1 ELTIEPGQTITARVV
16 VERNGTESR
25 IELGNESSGRNL
37 PHGAFVDNIGLNG
50 LLIPEGQTQREFFI
64 TAAPKVAPGRR
75 QFHLRSATAGNP
87 TSRPIWLNVVSTI
100 KPDARAQAPRTTN
113 VDLVA
118 GKTFVAHDTLA
129 IGLEAELDARK
140 CLEGLAWVPKSFE
153 VTLQT
158 ADEHQGD
165 LLVRFPSARPVGD
178 ATNDLAAMEWYQ
190 AVDEEGFAIE
200 APAAVI
206 VHESGSGM
214 TVGRLI
220 AKSLRSK
227 GIHTFMLQLPYYG
240 VRREAQRPQGV
251 QLIEALSQSIA
262 DARRARDAV
271 AALPLVD
278 NTRISLQGTSLG
290 GFVVATTA
298 GLDRGYHNVFI
309 LLAGGDLA
317 DVLTNGKKDAQKV
330 RQAMMAGGMGDVE
343 FRTMLSRIE
352 PLRLAHRI
360 DADRTWLF
368 SGSYD
373 DVVPTRNSDLLAT
386 AANLPEGHHAKL
398 LANHYTGII
407 FLPMI
412 SQQMSQH
419 IRE

>member
-1 ELTIEPGQTITARVV
+1 MLSHRFLAYVLAAC
-16 VERNGTESR
+16 S
-25 IELGNESSGRNL
+25 L
-37 PHGAFVDNIGLNG
+37 IGLTT
-50 LLIPEGQTQREFFI
+50 P
-64 TAAPKVAPGRR
+64 PG
-75 QFHLRSATAGNP
+75 AWAE
-87 TSRPIWLNVVSTI
+87 
-100 KPDARAQAPRTTN
+100 APRDSR
-113 VDLVA
+113 VEPIA
-118 GKTFVAHDTLA
+118 GKTFAAHDTLA
-129 IGLEAELDARK
+129 TGHEAELDARN
-140 CLEGLAWVPKSFE
+140 CLEALAWEPNHFE
-153 VTLQT
+153 VTLQV
-158 ADEHQGD
+158 AKEHQGD
-165 LLVRFPSARPVGD
+165 VWVRFPSARPVGD

-190 AVDEEGFAIE
+190 ARDAAGCVIE

-240 VRREAQRPQGV
+240 VRRAGERPQGER
-251 QLIEALSQSIA
+251 LIEALCQSIA

-278 NTRISLQGTSLG
+278 ASHISLQGTSLG

-298 GLDRGYHNVFI
+298 GLDRGYHSVFI

-317 DVLTNGKKDAQKV
+317 GVLANGKKDAQKV
-330 RQAMMAGGMGDVE
+330 RQAMMAGGMGE
-343 FRTMLSRIE
+343 GEYRQMLSRIE

-360 DADRTWLF
+360 DANRTWLF

-373 DVVPTRNSDLLAT
+373 DVVPPHNSELLAT
-386 AANLPEGHHAKL
+386 SAHLPEGHHIRL
-398 LANHYTGII
+398 LANHYSGII

-419 IRE
+419 MRE

>member
-1 ELTIEPGQTITARVV
+1 MHMLIRKLLAYVFV
-16 VERNGTESR
+16 A
-25 IELGNESSGRNL
+25 
-37 PHGAFVDNIGLNG
+37 GAL
-50 LLIPEGQTQREFFI
+50 
-64 TAAPKVAPGRR
+64 AC
-75 QFHLRSATAGNP
+75 
-87 TSRPIWLNVVSTI
+87 STI
-100 KPDARAQAPRTTN
+100 LAVARAEAPRAMG
-113 VDLVA
+113 VELVA
-118 GKTFVAHDTLA
+118 GKTFAAHDTLA
-129 IGLEAELDARK
+129 IGHAAELDARN
-140 CLEGLAWVPKSFE
+140 CLEALAWEPSKFE
-153 VTLQT
+153 VTLQ
-158 ADEHQGD
+158 AAEEEHQGD

-190 AVDEEGFAIE
+190 ARDAAGSAIE

-240 VRREAQRPQGV
+240 VRRESERPQGERLV
-251 QLIEALSQSIA
+251 ETLCQGIA

-278 NTRISLQGTSLG
+278 TSRIALQGTSLG

-298 GLDRGYHNVFI
+298 GLDRGYHSVFI

-317 DVLTNGKKDAQKV
+317 GVLTNGKKDAQKV
-330 RQAMMAGGMGDVE
+330 RQAMLAGGMGEAE
-343 FRTMLSRIE
+343 FRAMLSRIE

-360 DADRTWLF
+360 DAQRTWLF

-373 DVVPTRNSDLLAT
+373 DVVPPHNSDLLA
-386 AANLPEGHHAKL
+386 AAVQLPDGHHVKL
-398 LANHYTGII
+398 LANHYSGII

-412 SQQMSQH
+412 SQQMSEH